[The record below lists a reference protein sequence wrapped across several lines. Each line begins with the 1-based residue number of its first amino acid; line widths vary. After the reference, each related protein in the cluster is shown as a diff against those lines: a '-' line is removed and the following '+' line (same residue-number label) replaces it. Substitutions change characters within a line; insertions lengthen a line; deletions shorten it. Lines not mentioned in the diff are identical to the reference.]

1 MADGGCCSAVADPIP
16 SRPLIPSKRPSAMR
30 IRTCLL
36 AAFGLV
42 VPLIAM
48 FSHLIPS
55 GVADSLW
62 QLAWQPAA
70 AFFDDASS
78 QASTTAGAPQAD
90 PAVAADQALPR
101 DTAATLLPDDA
112 TVAAMPMPGFATGG
126 LSSGLNAGPPETG
139 LVLPTVDLSSDAAA
153 AFPSPQPESRPTAT
167 VRRPPGEVE
176 PPLWS
181 ADAAHPAATVTPTA
195 MTESPTS
202 PDAVSPDAID
212 PAMAATLEQL
222 GAFAITCQPTIQGRY
237 FHCSCRVAADPTGQ
251 LVRMFHATEPDKDRA
266 LLRLI
271 DDVRRWKAQI
281 AVAPAGVPAASD
293 APRFSREAN

>member
-1 MADGGCCSAVADPIP
+1 
-16 SRPLIPSKRPSAMR
+16 MR

-78 QASTTAGAPQAD
+78 AASTPAGPPDAN
-90 PAVAADQALPR
+90 PAETADQVSPPDAV
-101 DTAATLLPDDA
+101 ATLLPEDA
-112 TVAAMPMPGFATGG
+112 TVAAMPMPGFAIDREG
-126 LSSGLNAGPPETG
+126 LSSRPNAGPPETG

-153 AFPSPQPESRPTAT
+153 AFPAAETESRPTAT

-181 ADAAHPAATVTPTA
+181 ADAADPAATVTPTA
-195 MTESPTS
+195 MTESPAS

-212 PAMAATLEQL
+212 PAMVATLEQL
-222 GAFAITCQPTIQGRY
+222 GAFGVTCQPTIQGRY
-237 FHCSCRVAADPTGQ
+237 FHCFCRVAADPTGQ
-251 LVRMFHATEPDKDRA
+251 LVRMFHATETDKDRA

-281 AVAPAGVPAASD
+281 AAAPAAAPAASD